1 MRQLKWPQ
9 KISMP
14 SPNEKSVGLNPA
26 EIQKLW
32 DGVPPL

>member
-1 MRQLKWPQ
+1 MRQLKSPR
-9 KISMP
+9 KISML
-14 SPNEKSVGLNPA
+14 SLKEKSVGLNLA